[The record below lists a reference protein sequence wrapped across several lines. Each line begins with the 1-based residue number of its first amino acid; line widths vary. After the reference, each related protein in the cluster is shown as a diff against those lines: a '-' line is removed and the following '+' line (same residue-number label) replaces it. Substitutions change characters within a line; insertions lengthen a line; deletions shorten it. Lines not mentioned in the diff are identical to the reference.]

1 MPVGGRRKK
10 KKARSYEPT
19 SVLVLQRVFLL
30 ALGHV
35 VYQVMVVVVVG
46 GVGILWTA
54 C

>member
-1 MPVGGRRKK
+1 MPVGGEEE

-35 VYQVMVVVVVG
+35 VYQVMVVVVG